1 MASKKTVG
9 RMILP
14 SVSAAAL
21 WEDEIVGQIS
31 DGMWENSSPHN
42 HWQPWLKL
50 ELWVIAGAEPK
61 VDAETT
67 FFPKVNY
74 ALSRLF
80 NIGTS
85 SEPDYCIR
93 DRMIQKGRMGAAI
106 ESLGRPHLSAAIA
119 AAEHMPAIFEE
130 WIAAKESGAW
140 NSAYLKQHMA
150 IIDLELARAYYDR
163 NESYGLKE
171 MKADVAKIK
180 AAMMSAKHF

>member
-1 MASKKTVG
+1 
-9 RMILP
+9 MIKARRCLR
-14 SVSAAAL
+14 SSAAGGVTPNHAA
-21 WEDEIVGQIS
+21 S
-31 DGMWENSSPHN
+31 RSRSSVFAAFR
-42 HWQPWLKL
+42 QASLSLICIPW
-50 ELWVIAGAEPK
+50 VSP
-61 VDAETT
+61 
-67 FFPKVNY
+67 
-74 ALSRLF
+74 
-80 NIGTS
+80 
-85 SEPDYCIR
+85 
-93 DRMIQKGRMGAAI
+93 
-106 ESLGRPHLSAAIA
+106 LSAAIA